1 MKLYYHPVST
11 TSRPVWLFI
20 AENGIKCEL
29 RVVDL
34 MKGEHYQPEYVA
46 INPNR
51 MVPVLEGGDSRITE
65 SPASLTYPAE
75 HTGSP
80 ACRKDL
86 DPRAK
91 GDGTGDLIRR

>member
-20 AENGIKCEL
+20 AENGIDCEL

-46 INPNR
+46 IN
-51 MVPVLEGGDSRITE
+51 TT
-65 SPASLTYPAE
+65 ASCPFWRTAI
-75 HTGSP
+75 S
-80 ACRKDL
+80 A
-86 DPRAK
+86 
-91 GDGTGDLIRR
+91 